1 MVSPGYSYDKA
12 PDQKH
17 FLKRQRT
24 IDLFRRIFNGQAK
37 RWRFNQSPLFIEFLA
52 GERDY
57 ECTPWAMP
65 TYSVF
70 GWQKPCYL
78 LQEGYEKSF
87 DDLLEKTSW
96 ENYGHASGNPQCQDC
111 MVHSGF
117 EGSSVNHAFSSLGGL
132 MAMARAVFFG
142 PRSTAPG
149 PAEEV
154 PALAGPPA
162 EASPPPSRGF
172 ASEANPSS
180 LRAAFEY
187 RGDVTLQLD
196 GGDSVEG
203 YVANLGDTEL
213 DLWKRGQ
220 TATRK
225 IALSEIAHIE
235 FSGRDTADGR
245 SYQTWLKSQDTKAAA
260 HPA

>member
-1 MVSPGYSYDKA
+1 
-12 PDQKH
+12 
-17 FLKRQRT
+17 
-24 IDLFRRIFNGQAK
+24 
-37 RWRFNQSPLFIEFLA
+37 
-52 GERDY
+52 
-57 ECTPWAMP
+57 
-65 TYSVF
+65 
-70 GWQKPCYL
+70 
-78 LQEGYEKSF
+78 
-87 DDLLEKTSW
+87 
-96 ENYGHASGNPQCQDC
+96 

-132 MAMARAVFFG
+132 MAMARAVLFG

-149 PAEEV
+149 PDEEI
-154 PALAGPPA
+154 PTSDLAVPPA
-162 EASPPPSRGF
+162 EVAPSPTRGF
-172 ASEANPSS
+172 ASDATPSS

-196 GGDSVEG
+196 DGDSVEG

-220 TATRK
+220 TTTRK

-245 SYQTWLKSQDTKAAA
+245 SYQTWLKSQDTKAATQ
-260 HPA
+260 PA